1 MSKQTDSDD
10 ADMPMF
16 HHERARQC
24 EQERERS
31 RLTPA
36 DGGALDDAAKWLLM
50 ATEELDELD
59 GLLSGGSGRR
69 QKELLT
75 SISYALFEAH
85 AAVTLVGDPD
95 FYAEMFGRPARGD
108 ADVVQLSEVRRRRD
122 GDRPDDAA

>member
-1 MSKQTDSDD
+1 MGGRRCCCEVCLSEDVNQTKPKEPTMSKKTNSDD

-16 HHERARQC
+16 HRERARQC
-24 EQERERS
+24 EQEREQS

-85 AAVTLVGDPD
+85 AAV
-95 FYAEMFGRPARGD
+95 
-108 ADVVQLSEVRRRRD
+108 
-122 GDRPDDAA
+122 